1 MNLLSNALK
10 FGAGKPIRVRVERRD
25 ATAVLTV
32 ADQGVGI
39 APADQK
45 RIFGR
50 FERAVP
56 ARHYGG
62 LGLGLFIVRQIV
74 DSLGGRITV
83 HSSPGQGATFQVEMP
98 LQPLFPDGAVAEGR
112 GSSRRGERV
121 N

>member
-1 MNLLSNALK
+1 MLSWMPR
-10 FGAGKPIRVRVERRD
+10 FRSRD
-25 ATAVLTV
+25 FTVPHWTAVLIV

-39 APADQK
+39 DPADHK

-56 ARHYGG
+56 VRHYGG

-83 HSSPGQGATFQVEMP
+83 HSTPGEGSTFQVDMP
-98 LQPLFPDGAVAEGR
+98 LQPTHPEGAVAEGLGGSR
-112 GSSRRGERV
+112 GGERIH
-121 N
+121 

>member
-32 ADQGVGI
+32 GDPGVGI
-39 APADQK
+39 DTADQK
-45 RIFGR
+45 RIFDR

-56 ARHYGG
+56 TRHYGG

-83 HSSPGQGATFQVEMP
+83 RSSPGEGSTFQVEMP
-98 LQPLFPDGAVAEGR
+98 LQPIHPDGVVAEGL
-112 GSSRRGERV
+112 GTSDGGERV